1 MVKLVL
7 DDAQEFK
14 KAVDAV
20 SVLIDE
26 AEFIV
31 DEKRFALKA
40 TDPSQISMVDFEL
53 DKKAF
58 KSYEVKK
65 PTKIGLD
72 LSYLSQ
78 VMGRSKA
85 KESLTIELDEKDSRL
100 NITFE
105 GNAKRKFSIPLL
117 DISSAELPNPK
128 INFDAEIK
136 MNAGLLQDALKDAS
150 LISNHLTLGVTSDSF
165 FVNASSSKGELNNV
179 SQKNDSDLKKLEV
192 KNECSAM
199 YPLDFLSDMLKAAS
213 SSDEID
219 LFLKTDAPIKISYKI
234 GRAQIIYFLAPRIE
248 TS

>member
-1 MVKLVL
+1 M
-7 DDAQEFK
+7 
-14 KAVDAV
+14 
-20 SVLIDE
+20 
-26 AEFIV
+26 
-31 DEKRFALKA
+31 
-40 TDPSQISMVDFEL
+40 
-53 DKKAF
+53 
-58 KSYEVKK
+58 
-65 PTKIGLD
+65 LD
-72 LSYLSQ
+72 LSS
-78 VMGRSKA
+78 
-85 KESLTIELDEKDSRL
+85 T
-100 NITFE
+100 
-105 GNAKRKFSIPLL
+105 
-117 DISSAELPNPK
+117 ELPNPK